1 MDSDIEREL
10 RNFGY
15 ESRDQVYL
23 GLERKHIDFKK
34 SLEKRRSKIWQRFRE
49 FNHQEIQ
56 TNRSVNEKLQG
67 MLPIANENNHSAV
80 VRALTNKDIETSNAA
95 ENMRGNETPAVEM
108 ENIDVPASLLDNL
121 GKISE
126 ENITDNRVRRQRTK
140 TKYSEMQVIGL
151 NNLIGEV
158 TSRVER
164 KNYVEVARNDKTTP
178 SPKVSVNFSDIVSD
192 LLESNKSN
200 SSMIE
205 TSPPRLCTNSAE
217 SPNSS
222 NVLMEGCDSMTF
234 STQDRELVSI
244 LEDLQN
250 IDFTGHNNS
259 TETSRLKGYFCSET
273 VFNLS
278 KKVLTEA
285 EIKVLEKGLDYAPI
299 QNKVNEPELRS
310 DFEEFC
316 RRMRLKWYFRNDPTP
331 DFSEKPSFTP
341 KSSWK
346 PPTGHPNLEVFL
358 SELEK
363 QIFKI
368 VDSKLGYSNFSKE
381 EWQAMRALADDRS
394 IVIKK
399 LTKAQLLWF
408 GTVMITY

>member
-1 MDSDIEREL
+1 M
-10 RNFGY
+10 F
-15 ESRDQVYL
+15 
-23 GLERKHIDFKK
+23 
-34 SLEKRRSKIWQRFRE
+34 
-49 FNHQEIQ
+49 
-56 TNRSVNEKLQG
+56 
-67 MLPIANENNHSAV
+67 
-80 VRALTNKDIETSNAA
+80 
-95 ENMRGNETPAVEM
+95 
-108 ENIDVPASLLDNL
+108 
-121 GKISE
+121 
-126 ENITDNRVRRQRTK
+126 
-140 TKYSEMQVIGL
+140 
-151 NNLIGEV
+151 
-158 TSRVER
+158 
-164 KNYVEVARNDKTTP
+164 
-178 SPKVSVNFSDIVSD
+178 
-192 LLESNKSN
+192 
-200 SSMIE
+200 
-205 TSPPRLCTNSAE
+205 
-217 SPNSS
+217 
-222 NVLMEGCDSMTF
+222 
-234 STQDRELVSI
+234 SI

-381 EWQAMRALADDRS
+381 EWQTMRALAGDRS
-394 IVIKK
+394 IVTKKAERLKINLVMQMFARMFSLMKRICRKLWEQVINFFRTSSLMEKLVINCLNTLRMGIKK
-399 LTKAQLLWF
+399 FLT
-408 GTVMITY
+408 

>member
-1 MDSDIEREL
+1 M
-10 RNFGY
+10 
-15 ESRDQVYL
+15 
-23 GLERKHIDFKK
+23 
-34 SLEKRRSKIWQRFRE
+34 
-49 FNHQEIQ
+49 
-56 TNRSVNEKLQG
+56 QG
-67 MLPIANENNHSAV
+67 
-80 VRALTNKDIETSNAA
+80 
-95 ENMRGNETPAVEM
+95 
-108 ENIDVPASLLDNL
+108 
-121 GKISE
+121 
-126 ENITDNRVRRQRTK
+126 
-140 TKYSEMQVIGL
+140 IGL
-151 NNLIGEV
+151 NNLIGEA
-158 TSRVER
+158 TCRVER
-164 KNYVEVARNDKTTP
+164 KSYAEVARNDKTTP

-234 STQDRELVSI
+234 STQDRELVS
-244 LEDLQN
+244 LSEDLQN

-259 TETSRLKGYFCSET
+259 TETSRLKGYFCSES

-285 EIKVLEKGLDYAPI
+285 EIKVLEKGLEYAPI

-310 DFEEFC
+310 DIEEFC
-316 RRMRLKWYFRNDPTP
+316 RSMRFKWYFRNDPTR
-331 DFSEKPSFTP
+331 DFSEKLSFTP
-341 KSSWK
+341 KSSSK

-381 EWQAMRALADDRS
+381 E
-394 IVIKK
+394 
-399 LTKAQLLWF
+399 
-408 GTVMITY
+408 

>member
-1 MDSDIEREL
+1 M
-10 RNFGY
+10 
-15 ESRDQVYL
+15 
-23 GLERKHIDFKK
+23 
-34 SLEKRRSKIWQRFRE
+34 
-49 FNHQEIQ
+49 
-56 TNRSVNEKLQG
+56 
-67 MLPIANENNHSAV
+67 
-80 VRALTNKDIETSNAA
+80 
-95 ENMRGNETPAVEM
+95 
-108 ENIDVPASLLDNL
+108 
-121 GKISE
+121 
-126 ENITDNRVRRQRTK
+126 
-140 TKYSEMQVIGL
+140 
-151 NNLIGEV
+151 
-158 TSRVER
+158 
-164 KNYVEVARNDKTTP
+164 
-178 SPKVSVNFSDIVSD
+178 
-192 LLESNKSN
+192 
-200 SSMIE
+200 
-205 TSPPRLCTNSAE
+205 
-217 SPNSS
+217 
-222 NVLMEGCDSMTF
+222 
-234 STQDRELVSI
+234 VSI

-381 EWQAMRALADDRS
+381 EWQTMRALAGDRS
-394 IVIKK
+394 IVTKKAERLKINLVMQMFARMFSLMKRICRKLWEQVINFFRTSSLMEKLVINCLNTLRMGIKK
-399 LTKAQLLWF
+399 FLT
-408 GTVMITY
+408 

>member
-1 MDSDIEREL
+1 M
-10 RNFGY
+10 
-15 ESRDQVYL
+15 
-23 GLERKHIDFKK
+23 
-34 SLEKRRSKIWQRFRE
+34 
-49 FNHQEIQ
+49 
-56 TNRSVNEKLQG
+56 QG
-67 MLPIANENNHSAV
+67 
-80 VRALTNKDIETSNAA
+80 
-95 ENMRGNETPAVEM
+95 
-108 ENIDVPASLLDNL
+108 
-121 GKISE
+121 
-126 ENITDNRVRRQRTK
+126 
-140 TKYSEMQVIGL
+140 IGL
-151 NNLIGEV
+151 NNSIDEA
-158 TSRVER
+158 TCRVER
-164 KNYVEVARNDKTTP
+164 KSYAEVARNDKTTP

-192 LLESNKSN
+192 LLESNKRN
-200 SSMIE
+200 SSTIE

-222 NVLMEGCDSMTF
+222 NVFMEGCDSMTF
-234 STQDRELVSI
+234 STQDKELVSI

-250 IDFTGHNNS
+250 IDFTGHSNS

-285 EIKVLEKGLDYAPI
+285 EVKVFEKGLDYAPI

-363 QIFKI
+363 KI
-368 VDSKLGYSNFSKE
+368 SK
-381 EWQAMRALADDRS
+381 
-394 IVIKK
+394 
-399 LTKAQLLWF
+399 
-408 GTVMITY
+408 

>member
-56 TNRSVNEKLQG
+56 SNRSVNEKPQG

-95 ENMRGNETPAVEM
+95 ENMRRNETPAVEM

-140 TKYSEMQVIGL
+140 TKYSEMQGIGL
-151 NNLIGEV
+151 NNSIGEA
-158 TSRVER
+158 TCRVER
-164 KNYVEVARNDKTTP
+164 KSYAEVARNDKTTP

-222 NVLMEGCDSMTF
+222 NVLIEGCDSMT
-234 STQDRELVSI
+234 S
-244 LEDLQN
+244 
-250 IDFTGHNNS
+250 
-259 TETSRLKGYFCSET
+259 
-273 VFNLS
+273 
-278 KKVLTEA
+278 
-285 EIKVLEKGLDYAPI
+285 
-299 QNKVNEPELRS
+299 
-310 DFEEFC
+310 
-316 RRMRLKWYFRNDPTP
+316 
-331 DFSEKPSFTP
+331 
-341 KSSWK
+341 
-346 PPTGHPNLEVFL
+346 
-358 SELEK
+358 
-363 QIFKI
+363 
-368 VDSKLGYSNFSKE
+368 
-381 EWQAMRALADDRS
+381 
-394 IVIKK
+394 
-399 LTKAQLLWF
+399 
-408 GTVMITY
+408 